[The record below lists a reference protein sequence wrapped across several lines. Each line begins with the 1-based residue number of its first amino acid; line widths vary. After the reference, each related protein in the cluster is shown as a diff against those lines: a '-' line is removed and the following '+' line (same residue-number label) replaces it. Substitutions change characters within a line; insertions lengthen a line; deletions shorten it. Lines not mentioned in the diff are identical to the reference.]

1 MKYLDQIQKGVAF
14 VAWVF
19 LMVTI
24 SAIVGLFLLTLADIL
39 AIAIGFSFQGAV
51 EIGEYLLVAI
61 IFLGL
66 GYAQLK
72 ETHIRVEILVSRLH
86 PTSQTSIEV
95 FILTVTS
102 FFFTLMAVQIGQE
115 AYKAW
120 IEKIYHTGW
129 ADLAIPT
136 WPPIL
141 VALMGCIVLI
151 LSLLIQLIRN
161 VINLINRDPGSTKET
176 A

>member
-19 LMVTI
+19 VLVTML
-24 SAIVGLFLLTLADIL
+24 AIVALFLLTLVDIL
-39 AIAIGFSFQGAV
+39 AVATGFSFQGAV

-72 ETHIRVEILVSRLH
+72 GTHIRVEVLIARLH
-86 PTSQTSIEV
+86 ATLRTFIDV

-120 IEKIYHTGW
+120 IEKAYHPGW
-129 ADLAIPT
+129 ADVAIPT

-141 VALMGCIVLI
+141 VAFMGCIILI

-161 VINLINRDPGSTKET
+161 VIDLINRDTGSTQRT